1 MKRTRGE
8 APAAERFLLVQAGD
22 RLCALPLARVRRV
35 VRALPVCP
43 LPGSA
48 PELLGLAEFG
58 GEPLPVLDLA
68 TLVGAPPPAGAA
80 PPPPR
85 RGGARPGGGGAPPRG
100 GPPPPAAGPA
110 PGRGAALPVTVVV
123 LAGPDAAAE
132 LAGLAADAAIDIA
145 ELAALG
151 AAGARRML
159 VSEVLVGNRPVSVLD
174 LAALG
179 RAP

>member
-1 MKRTRGE
+1 M
-8 APAAERFLLVQAGD
+8 
-22 RLCALPLARVRRV
+22 
-35 VRALPVCP
+35 
-43 LPGSA
+43 
-48 PELLGLAEFG
+48 
-58 GEPLPVLDLA
+58 
-68 TLVGAPPPAGAA
+68 
-80 PPPPR
+80 
-85 RGGARPGGGGAPPRG
+85 
-100 GPPPPAAGPA
+100 
-110 PGRGAALPVTVVV
+110 V

>member
-8 APAAERFLLVQAGD
+8 APATERYLLVQAGD

-35 VRALPVCP
+35 VRALQVCP

-48 PELLGLAEFG
+48 PELLGLAEYG

-68 TLVGAPPPAGAA
+68 ALVGAE
-80 PPPPR
+80 
-85 RGGARPGGGGAPPRG
+85 PGTS
-100 GPPPPAAGPA
+100 
-110 PGRGAALPVTVVV
+110 AALPVTVVV

-145 ELAALG
+145 ELSALG
-151 AAGARRML
+151 TAGERRML
-159 VSEVLVGNRPVSVLD
+159 VGEVLVGGRPVSVLD

>member
-43 LPGSA
+43 LPGA
-48 PELLGLAEFG
+48 AAQQVGFAEFG
-58 GEPLPVLDLA
+58 GEPRPG
-68 TLVGAPPPAGAA
+68 GAPA
-80 PPPPR
+80 R
-85 RGGARPGGGGAPPRG
+85 GARAGGGGAPPRG
-100 GPPPPAAGPA
+100 VGPPPRAGAA
-110 PGRGAALPVTVVV
+110 PGRGGALPVTVVV